1 MSDSVETI
9 VLDHSCLTALH
20 EGDPFLTGLYVE
32 ASHQR
37 GRILVPTL
45 CILEA
50 DRLKPGCGAYAAG
63 LRYVEA
69 VPFTTAHA
77 LEALSWPRA
86 EPAVT
91 HTAAVA
97 WCMAVAGEPVTV
109 LSLRADAYGFAGV
122 HALDP
127 HD

>member
-9 VLDHSCLTALH
+9 VLDQTCLIALH
-20 EGDPFLTGLYVE
+20 EGDPFFTGLYVE

-50 DRLKPGCGAYAAG
+50 DRLKPGCGTYAAG
-63 LRYVEA
+63 LRYTEHVA
-69 VPFTTAHA
+69 FTTAHA
-77 LEALSWPRA
+77 LEALAWSRA
-86 EPAVT
+86 EPAVA
-91 HTAAVA
+91 HAASVA

-109 LSLRADAYGFAGV
+109 LSLRADAYRFTSV

-127 HD
+127 YD